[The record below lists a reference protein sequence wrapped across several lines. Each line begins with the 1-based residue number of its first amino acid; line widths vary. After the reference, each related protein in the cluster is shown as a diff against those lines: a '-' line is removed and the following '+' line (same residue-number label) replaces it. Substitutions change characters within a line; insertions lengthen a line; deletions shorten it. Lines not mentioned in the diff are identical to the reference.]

1 MRYHAH
7 LLVVV
12 IPTDRPPTR
21 LQVLCAARL
30 AASAKKS
37 AIFSRANSND
47 VELLSPTADGGLER
61 AAHAIICPAPR
72 RASDVDDSGLDAEM
86 LGSDAGGDSTDIGRG
101 WDSGPAEGQRAA
113 AGLRPCAASSV
124 LATFGAAA
132 S

>member
-37 AIFSRANSND
+37 AIFSRANSDD

-72 RASDVDDSGLDAEM
+72 RAGDLDDGVDAEM
-86 LGSDAGGDSTDIGRG
+86 LAPA
-101 WDSGPAEGQRAA
+101 WEGPAEGQRAA
-113 AGLRPCAASSV
+113 AGLGPCAASGV